1 MPILAS
7 AAGASGVDPILL
19 MAPGVIGASCGFML
33 PVATGPS
40 TVAFGTGEI
49 PPRFMARVGLALD
62 LSSIVVTAGVCYLL
76 FAPKA

>member
-1 MPILAS
+1 
-7 AAGASGVDPILL
+7 
-19 MAPGVIGASCGFML
+19 ML